1 MSILEKIKNNWDFK
15 KTTEQNVI
23 HFSNEKEQKRRKLN
37 KIAIWLMVIGIVLGL
52 LSENSLLFIPF
63 FIGAISY
70 GSEYVFNNANNTGL
84 THIAVLDATH
94 FVIVYTAESKYGYA
108 IIGTISSGNQI
119 SYGSAYQYN
128 AGSSNHVSVAA
139 LDSTH
144 FVISYSDGGAGSDGF
159 AIIGVVSSGNQIA
172 YGSEYEFHNADSSY
186 TGVAKID
193 ATHFVVMFSH
203 AGSSYRGYGIIGT
216 VYDENKITSGGPYL
230 AVNSYSANHQISL
243 LDSTHFVDVYTNSNG
258 YGNAIVG
265 TISGTSISFG
275 SSYQFNV
282 QNTPLVSVSALDA
295 THFVIAYN
303 KSDSDGYAV
312 IGTVSNGNQIS
323 YGSEYEFN
331 NDDTKSLCVVS
342 LSSSEFIISYAHS
355 DNDGFA
361 ILGTVSNGNQ
371 ISYGDE
377 VEFNNADTS
386 DIAISKISTT
396 HFVISYVD
404 NGNSNKGTAI
414 IGEVPAPVSDFSHHY
429 RRRLLLR

>member
-84 THIAVLDATH
+84 THIAVLDDTH
-94 FVIVYTAESKYGYA
+94 FVVVYTAASDYGYA

-128 AGSSNHVSVAA
+128 YASYDVSVTA
-139 LDSTH
+139 LDATH
-144 FVISYSDGGAGSDGF
+144 FVITYSDNSAGNDGF
-159 AIIGVVSSGNQIA
+159 AIIGVVSNGNQIA
-172 YGSEYEFHNADSSY
+172 YGSEYEFNNADTFFTS
-186 TGVAKID
+186 VAKID

-203 AGSSYRGYGIIGT
+203 GGSSYRGYGSIGT
-216 VYDENKITSGGPYL
+216 ISNENQIIFSDPYL
-230 AVNSYSANHQISL
+230 AVNSYSAIHQISL

-275 SSYQFNV
+275 SSYQFNGN
-282 QNTPLVSVSALDA
+282 NTPLVSVSALDA
-295 THFVIAYN
+295 THFVIAYD

-331 NDDTKSLCVVS
+331 NADTYGLCVVS

-361 ILGTVSNGNQ
+361 ILGTVSSVNQ
-371 ISYGDE
+371 IAYGTAY
-377 VEFNNADTS
+377 EFNNAETGFPS
-386 DIAISKISTT
+386 MSKISST
-396 HFVISYVD
+396 HFVISYID
-404 NGNSNKGTAI
+404 YGNSNKGTAI
-414 IGEVPAPVSDFSHHY
+414 IGNIPAPVSTFSHHY
-429 RRRLLLR
+429 RRRLLFR